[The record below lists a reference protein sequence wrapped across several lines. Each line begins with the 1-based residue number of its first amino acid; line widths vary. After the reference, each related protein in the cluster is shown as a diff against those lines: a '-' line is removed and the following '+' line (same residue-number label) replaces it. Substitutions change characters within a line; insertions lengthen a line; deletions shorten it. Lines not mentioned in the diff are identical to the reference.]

1 MSTCTMNNLEAGMLF
16 GHGQSLL
23 FLVLRMCLITYYI
36 NMGSRKKYSE
46 QLGLEHAEEEE
57 C

>member
-1 MSTCTMNNLEAGMLF
+1 MNNLEAGMLF
-16 GHGQSLL
+16 GHRQSLL

-46 QLGLEHAEEEE
+46 QLGVEHAEEEE